1 MMNDLTVV
9 FRSASDIEA
18 RVVRGLLESHGI
30 ESLVSQGSPRSI
42 FPVQVDG
49 IAEIRI
55 SVRPEDADEARR
67 LIDSHRID
75 PTDGRVIPLRNEFAA
90 LEQRI
95 GYTFRDPGLL
105 EHALTHTSR
114 ANEDVSGGVIDN
126 ESLEFLGDAVL
137 GFAIADVLFRRFP
150 DRDEGWKSKM
160 KAALVSTA
168 SLARL
173 AEGLDLGQHL
183 LLGRGEEKTGGRRKQ
198 ALLADGY
205 EALIAAIYLDGGV
218 EHGHG
223 VHRAPVRGAHRRGAH
238 AGGRRSTITSRR
250 CRSAC
255 SRPAIRRRS
264 MRSSARPGPIITRCF
279 RSRCAW
285 AESRWPRRRAK
296 QEGSGAGSRAA
307 GAGAEDLESTDLK
320 IPDFRSIDFDDAPRL
335 AVVVGELAFAAA
347 GHHHRRLRQ
356 RQPRERVRLH
366 FARDV
371 FVDGH
376 DGLQ

>member
-1 MMNDLTVV
+1 M
-9 FRSASDIEA
+9 
-18 RVVRGLLESHGI
+18 
-30 ESLVSQGSPRSI
+30 
-42 FPVQVDG
+42 QVDG

-75 PTDGRVIPLRNEFAA
+75 TTDGRVIPLRNEFAA
-90 LEQRI
+90 LERRI

-150 DRDEGWKSKM
+150 ARDEGWKSKM
-160 KAALVSTA
+160 KAALVSTT

-218 EHGHG
+218 EHVTAFIARQFEGLINEARTPCG
-223 VHRAPVRGAHRRGAH
+223 RVSRLQVGAAGARAV
-238 AGGRRSTITSRR
+238 GRRSAAGVRGHRR
-250 CRSAC
+250 DRTGSPQTVSGAG
-255 SRPAIRRRS
+255 ARRRKADG
-264 MRSSARPGPIITRCF
+264 RSCRP
-279 RSRCAW
+279 
-285 AESRWPRRRAK
+285 K
-296 QEGSGAGSRAA
+296 QEGSGAGSRA
-307 GAGAEDLESTDLK
+307 GWRWCGWIWNLELESK
-320 IPDFRSIDFDDAPRL
+320 ISIFRF
-335 AVVVGELAFAAA
+335 
-347 GHHHRRLRQ
+347 
-356 RQPRERVRLH
+356 
-366 FARDV
+366 
-371 FVDGH
+371 
-376 DGLQ
+376 

>member
-1 MMNDLTVV
+1 MNDLTVV
-9 FRSASDIEA
+9 FRSASDIEV

-42 FPVQVDG
+42 FPVQLDG
-49 IAEIRI
+49 MGEIRI
-55 SVRPEDADEARR
+55 SVRPDDADDARR
-67 LIDSHRID
+67 LIDSYRID
-75 PTDGRVIPLRNEFAA
+75 PIDGRVVPLRNEFAS
-90 LEQRI
+90 LERQI
-95 GYTFRDPGLL
+95 GYRFRDPGLL

-114 ANEDVSGGVIDN
+114 ANEDVSGGVFDN

-218 EHGHG
+218 EH
-223 VHRAPVRGAHRRGAH
+223 VTAFL
-238 AGGRRSTITSRR
+238 
-250 CRSAC
+250 
-255 SRPAIRRRS
+255 
-264 MRSSARPGPIITRCF
+264 ARQF
-279 RSRCAW
+279 
-285 AESRWPRRRAK
+285 
-296 QEGSGAGSRAA
+296 EGLINEA
-307 GAGAEDLESTDLK
+307 GAPTASFHDYKSALQERVQSAGDPPPEYA
-320 IPDFRSIDFDDAPRL
+320 
-335 AVVVGELAFAAA
+335 VVGETGPDHHKLFQVQVRVGGTALAEGVGRSKKEAEQEAA
-347 GHHHRRLRQ
+347 RLA
-356 RQPRERVRLH
+356 LK
-366 FARDV
+366 D
-371 FVDGH
+371 
-376 DGLQ
+376 LQI